1 MQLTAGSRVLSEK
14 LTVPQLVKNFPAF
27 YGSRKFITIFTS
39 THHPSLFRT
48 RSIEPIPIKPASR
61 RSILILSYHLHL
73 GLQSSLFSSGLPA
86 NTQKNAITM
95 KLQAMKI

>member
-14 LTVPQLVKNFPAF
+14 LTGPQLFKKFPAF
-27 YGSRKFITIFTS
+27 YGSGKFIIVFTS

-48 RSIEPIPIKPASR
+48 RSIEPIPIKPDFR

-86 NTQKNAITM
+86 NTKKMQ
-95 KLQAMKI
+95 LP